1 MNAALL
7 AWEIV
12 GGIVA
17 LIIIIMVISMIPE
30 LVRYMKLK
38 RCDTARPKIS
48 EIFAHFY
55 YELSQTK

>member
-38 RCDTARPKIS
+38 S
-48 EIFAHFY
+48 M
-55 YELSQTK
+55 

>member
-1 MNAALL
+1 MNTALL

-38 RCDTARPKIS
+38 NM
-48 EIFAHFY
+48 
-55 YELSQTK
+55 